1 MNHFSYAELDMCRNK
16 IMPFWKRFLCRCHLR
31 RCAAC
36 RDLLEQLEQDEKLIV
51 QIREIH
57 CRENIR
63 KDQDQ

>member
-1 MNHFSYAELDMCRNK
+1 MCRNK
-16 IMPFWKRFLCRCHLR
+16 IMPFWKRFLCRCHLQ